1 MQKKLKINRE
11 FQMLSIPM
19 TAEQQTEMES
29 SLMQEG
35 CREPIITWN
44 GFIID
49 GHKRYCFCMEEGIDF
64 SIEERKFSS
73 VEEAVSQICRQ
84 RLGQLEKRTAA
95 YRYLVGKLYEAQKE
109 IARETR
115 KKPKEQRDESQS
127 DCGWVSFRVAEELQL
142 HRATVEQYG
151 KYAECLDQ
159 IAEKSRECFDAILRQ
174 DIKPV
179 RHQIEE
185 YASFS
190 ERKLRELCRTIPNK
204 GIPADNA
211 EKLRNRRKR
220 EPAAEPSHEIPLSVG
235 IKEMPTYDPDMELN
249 GLTLTIPTWNM
260 AITRVMGKTEQATE
274 KAKKHLSASLKE
286 LRKQID
292 EMLEGIEDGI

>member
-1 MQKKLKINRE
+1 MQKKLITSGE
-11 FQMLSIPM
+11 FQMLSIPV
-19 TAEQQTEMES
+19 TVEQQTELES

-35 CREPIITWN
+35 CLEPIITWN

-49 GHKRYCFCMEEGIDF
+49 GHKRYRFCMEEGIEF
-64 SIEERKFSS
+64 TEEEKTFSS
-73 VEEAVSQICRQ
+73 REEAVSWVCRK
-84 RLGQLEKRTAA
+84 RLLHQEKRTAA

-109 IARETR
+109 IVREIR
-115 KKPKEQRDESQS
+115 KKPKEQREVSLS
-127 DCGWVSFRVAEELQL
+127 DCGWVSVRVAEELHM
-142 HRATVEQYG
+142 HRATVEEYG
-151 KYAECLDQ
+151 KYTAYLDQ
-159 IAEKSRECFDAILRQ
+159 IAEKSKDCFAAILRQ

-190 ERKLRELCRTIPNK
+190 ERKLRELCRTLPNN
-204 GIPADNA
+204 GIPADST

-274 KAKKHLSASLKE
+274 RAKQHLSASLKQ
-286 LRKQID
+286 LRKQIE
-292 EMLEGIEDGI
+292 EMLEVIDHG

>member
-1 MQKKLKINRE
+1 MQKKLKISRE

-49 GHKRYCFCMEEGIDF
+49 GHKRYCFCMDEGIEF
-64 SIEERKFSS
+64 SCEEKIFSS
-73 VEEAVSQICRQ
+73 TEEAISWLCRK
-84 RLGQLEKRTAA
+84 RLPLYEKRTAP

-109 IARETR
+109 ITRKIR
-115 KKPKEQRDESQS
+115 KKPKDQRDESQS

-179 RHQIEE
+179 RHQIKE

-190 ERKLRELCRTIPNK
+190 ERKLRELCRTLPNN
-204 GIPADNA
+204 GVQADSTA
-211 EKLRNRRKR
+211 KLRNRRKR

-274 KAKKHLSASLKE
+274 KAKKHLAAGLKE

-292 EMLEGIEDGI
+292 EMLEVIDHG

>member
-1 MQKKLKINRE
+1 MQKKLKTSRE

-19 TAEQQTEMES
+19 TAEQQTELES

-49 GHKRYCFCMEEGIDF
+49 GHKRYCFCMDEGIEF
-64 SIEERKFSS
+64 TCEEKTFSS
-73 VEEAVSQICRQ
+73 REEVISWLCRK
-84 RLGQLEKRTAA
+84 RLPLYEKRTPA

-109 IARETR
+109 IAREIR
-115 KKPKEQRDESQS
+115 KKPKEQRDESLA

-151 KYAECLDQ
+151 KYAECLEQ
-159 IAEKSRECFDAILRQ
+159 IAEKSKECFDVILRQ
-174 DIKPV
+174 DIKPA

-190 ERKLRELCRTIPNK
+190 ERKLRELCRTIPNN

-211 EKLRNRRKR
+211 EKLRNRRKK

-249 GLTLTIPTWNM
+249 GLSFTIPTWNM

-274 KAKKHLSASLKE
+274 KAKKHLSAGLKE

-292 EMLEGIEDGI
+292 EMLEVIDHG